1 MKLRMIALI
10 SAIVGSSSAVAVHT
24 VNNMI
29 AHHNE
34 QQDHLRSLMYAQP
47 LEQGPGDMALAVPDG
62 MLPLDAT
69 PTPGAPPEP
78 GSERPVIQFKN
89 NIILPTPSKRP
100 SAKLLLIR
108 TNETVKQTKDP
119 IWKLQLV
126 ANGQVLDSMPA
137 LTGRAS
143 KQTANRNIAG
153 NKSPL
158 PKGTYSID
166 RYGIARAPFDDP
178 ELGKGFWVP
187 VIPLFNTNRSALG
200 FHQDPSWGKLNGES
214 GTSGCIGLE
223 SPEATA
229 KLVEWIKHYNI
240 QLLTVES

>member
-10 SAIVGSSSAVAVHT
+10 SSIAGVGSAVVVHT

-47 LEQGPGDMALAVPDG
+47 LEQGPGDIARSVPEG

-69 PTPGAPPEP
+69 PTPGSLPEP
-78 GSERPVIQFKN
+78 GSERPQIQLKNGVVIPA
-89 NIILPTPSKRP
+89 IPKRP
-100 SAKLLLIR
+100 SAQLLLVR
-108 TNETVKQTKDP
+108 TKDTVKQTKDP
-119 IWKLQLV
+119 IWNLQLV
-126 ANGQVLDSMPA
+126 ANGQVLESMPA

-158 PKGTYSID
+158 PPGKYSID

-187 VIPLFNTNRSALG
+187 VVPLFNTNRSALG

-229 KLVEWIKHYNI
+229 KLVNWIKHYNI
-240 QLLTVES
+240 QLLSVES